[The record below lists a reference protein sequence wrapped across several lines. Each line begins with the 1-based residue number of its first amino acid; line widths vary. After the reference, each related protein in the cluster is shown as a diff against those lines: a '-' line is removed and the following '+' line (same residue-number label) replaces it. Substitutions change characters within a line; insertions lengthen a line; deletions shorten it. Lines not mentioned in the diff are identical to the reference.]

1 MMKTITKLLHDTY
14 PHRYRKVKIGL
25 YLFLLLPHH
34 AHRSVNQS
42 RGAFSFSKMTR
53 IMLTFF
59 SSSRKS
65 RASKESQQE
74 NENERTNKNQNV

>member
-1 MMKTITKLLHDTY
+1 MMKTNTKLLHDTY

-42 RGAFSFSKMTR
+42 RGAFSFRKNDENYANFFQFFAQEQSK
-53 IMLTFF
+53 
-59 SSSRKS
+59 
-65 RASKESQQE
+65 
-74 NENERTNKNQNV
+74 